1 MNTRK
6 TPDCRKQQATC
17 FDYLTRKN
25 EKHIN
30 CDRTSPGGLTL
41 MAKKKN
47 TTEQDDEGGKK
58 SEKMGEKRKTKE
70 ISHKWPH
77 IFKRGLNIL

>member
-6 TPDCRKQQATC
+6 TPDCSKQQATC

-30 CDRTSPGGLTL
+30 RDRTSPGGLTL
-41 MAKKKN
+41 MAKKN

-58 SEKMGEKRKTKE
+58 SEKMGRNARLKKYPTNG
-70 ISHKWPH
+70 H
-77 IFKRGLNIL
+77 IYSRGD